1 MNSRKFVND
10 KVFNVL
16 LEDGHSLQG
25 KYIEIPHGSIPIKK
39 VFFKTTDGRKEFCVK
54 NLSAD
59 MKKAGWQTTLKI
71 EINDFLDF
79 LLEQAKLEFPEWIK
93 RNGRKCF
100 EDEVVYSVEEIGQE
114 WKSMKSLFGAFRM
127 AGDCGFFTS
136 KKPFEAFINKI
147 VEILEG

>member
-10 KVFNVL
+10 KVFTVL

-25 KYIEIPHGSIPIKK
+25 KYIEIPQGSILIKK
-39 VFFKTTDGRKEFCVK
+39 IFFKTLDERKEFCVK

-71 EINDFLDF
+71 EINDFLIF

-147 VEILEG
+147 VEIRES

>member
-10 KVFNVL
+10 KVFTVL

-25 KYIEIPHGSIPIKK
+25 KYIEIPHGNSLIKK
-39 VFFKTTDGRKEFCVK
+39 VFFKTPDGRKEFCVK

-59 MKKAGWQTTLKI
+59 MKKAGWRIALKV
-71 EINDFLDF
+71 EINDFLNF
-79 LLEQAKLEFPEWIK
+79 LLEQSKLEFPEWLK
-93 RNGRKCF
+93 RNGRRCF
-100 EDEVVYSVEEIGQE
+100 EDEAVYSVEEIGQE

-136 KKPFEAFINKI
+136 HKPFEAYINRI
-147 VEILEG
+147 VEIREN